1 MQYRCVNMVW
11 AKEFCAIVTKS
22 NRVELRS
29 AQWSESRSCSAPQER
44 TSGSENYP
52 WWQSTLFNELRTLHS
67 VCNTHGIISQLC
79 NTLHGTE
86 RAPLCT
92 PKKPSQVWSVLHFP
106 ETQSTWLKCQM
117 QCISSSVQIVEAHQQ
132 QRMWRKSRGIWLVIS
147 ITTDGDPRSATKVV
161 VDLRDDV
168 AGNKN
173 NIVWL
178 LLLFSFQV
186 PTSRIL
192 LIIII
197 F

>member
-1 MQYRCVNMVW
+1 MQYSCVNMVR

-86 RAPLCT
+86 RAPLCIV
-92 PKKPSQVWSVLHFP
+92 PSSEKTFSSLVWVALSWNAVYLTKMPDAVHLKFSANSGGASAAYVEEIPGDLISHFNYYRRG
-106 ETQSTWLKCQM
+106 
-117 QCISSSVQIVEAHQQ
+117 SS
-132 QRMWRKSRGIWLVIS
+132 QRH
-147 ITTDGDPRSATKVV
+147 
-161 VDLRDDV
+161 
-168 AGNKN
+168 
-173 NIVWL
+173 
-178 LLLFSFQV
+178 
-186 PTSRIL
+186 
-192 LIIII
+192 
-197 F
+197 